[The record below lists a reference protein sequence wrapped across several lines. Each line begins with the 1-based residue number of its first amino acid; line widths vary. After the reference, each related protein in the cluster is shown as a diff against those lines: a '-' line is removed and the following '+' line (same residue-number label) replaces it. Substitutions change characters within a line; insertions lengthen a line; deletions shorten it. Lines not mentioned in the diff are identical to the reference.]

1 MSIRARP
8 NGSPLTPG
16 QVSLGRGSSQA
27 CSGDDPRLAD
37 ARQFIAVDGVTIGKP
52 RNVDFKSGTNVT
64 LSGVDV
70 VGEDKVEITVT
81 STGGSGTNSI
91 RVSEAGTV
99 ESTQPEINFIS
110 QGYANVT
117 VVNDLVNSKAD
128 ITVAVFLTPSQ
139 EALGG
144 TSVVANKLPYYDSG
158 SSATTT
164 DLTAFARTL
173 LDDVDA
179 AAARTTLGI
188 SGIGVTDGDKGDILV
203 SSSGTVWNIDATGT
217 RDNSTF
223 LRGDS
228 TWSHVEVT
236 RFPVKNTSGATL
248 PIGTPVYATG
258 SVGASGSTEVA
269 GADAG
274 DAAKMPAIGVLEQP
288 LANNAQGFAVPLG
301 MVRGLDT
308 SAYAMNGV
316 VYVAVGGGLTPTRPT
331 GTTQLVQNIGR
342 VVRVHASTG
351 ELLVMGPGRTND
363 VQNLI
368 PTSRLA
374 SSGTASSS
382 TYLRGDQTWATI
394 PGASGA
400 QAVTTIDFGA
410 FPGKSD
416 ASLDITG
423 QTGIDSASVVTAWL
437 QPADTDDHTADEHRL
452 ETISVM
458 AGNVIP
464 GVGFT
469 IYATNNSQR
478 NEPLVAPGMANFR
491 SAATTF
497 YGDSGGSVGGRGTR
511 IYGKWSVAW
520 KWS

>member
-1 MSIRARP
+1 MRKP
-8 NGSPLTPG
+8 GEDLKPG
-16 QVSLGRGSSQA
+16 QPSPRSLGRGSQQA
-27 CSGDDPRLAD
+27 CAGNDIRLSDPRHTIQINGLD
-37 ARQFIAVDGVTIGKP
+37 IGK
-52 RNVDFKSGTNVT
+52 RKFVNFIEGSGIDISGTDHNDTETVDIT
-64 LSGVDV
+64 LAA
-70 VGEDKVEITVT
+70 
-81 STGGSGTNSI
+81 TGGSGTNSI
-91 RVSEAGTV
+91 RVSEAGTL

-144 TSVVANKLPYYDSG
+144 TSVATDKLPYYNSG
-158 SSATTT
+158 SSASTT

-179 AAARTTLGI
+179 ATARTTLGI

-258 SVGASGSTEVA
+258 SVGASAATEVA

-274 DAAKMPAIGVLEQP
+274 DSAKMPAIGILEQP
-288 LANNAQGFAVPLG
+288 LAHNAQGFAVPLG

-316 VYVAVGGGLTPTRPT
+316 VYVAVGGGLTTTRPT
-331 GTTQLVQNIGR
+331 GATQLVQNIGR

-351 ELLVMGPGRTND
+351 EILVMGPGRTND

-394 PGASGA
+394 PGASGGQGA
-400 QAVTTIDFGA
+400 TTIDFGA
-410 FPGKSD
+410 FPGSSD

-423 QTGIDSASVVTAWL
+423 QTGIDTSSVVTAWL

-478 NEPLVAPGMANFR
+478 NEPLGKPGIDKFRAVAAPV
-491 SAATTF
+491 
-497 YGDSGGSVGGRGTR
+497 YGYSGESVGGRGTR

>member
-70 VGEDKVEITVT
+70 VGEDKVEITID
-81 STGGSGTNSI
+81 STGG
-91 RVSEAGTV
+91 AGTV
-99 ESTQPEINFIS
+99 DWYEGSTLKSTQSAVQFDVGGALAL
-110 QGYANVT
+110 Q
-117 VVNDLVNSKAD
+117 VVDFPASSRAQVLIKLDQAS
-128 ITVAVFLTPSQ
+128 LTSIAPLSPSSDKL
-139 EALGG
+139 AFY
-144 TSVVANKLPYYDSG
+144 TSSTTAS
-158 SSATTT
+158 TT
-164 DLTAFARTL
+164 DLTPFARTL

-188 SGIGVTDGDKGDILV
+188 
-203 SSSGTVWNIDATGT
+203 
-217 RDNSTF
+217 
-223 LRGDS
+223 
-228 TWSHVEVT
+228 
-236 RFPVKNTSGATL
+236 
-248 PIGTPVYATG
+248 
-258 SVGASGSTEVA
+258 
-269 GADAG
+269 
-274 DAAKMPAIGVLEQP
+274 
-288 LANNAQGFAVPLG
+288 
-301 MVRGLDT
+301 
-308 SAYAMNGV
+308 
-316 VYVAVGGGLTPTRPT
+316 VGGG
-331 GTTQLVQNIGR
+331 
-342 VVRVHASTG
+342 
-351 ELLVMGPGRTND
+351 
-363 VQNLI
+363 
-368 PTSRLA
+368 
-374 SSGTASSS
+374 
-382 TYLRGDQTWATI
+382 
-394 PGASGA
+394 A
-400 QAVTTIDFGA
+400 QSVTTIDFGA

-478 NEPLVAPGMANFR
+478 NEPLSKPGIAGFR
-491 SAATTF
+491 PAATTF
-497 YGDSGGSVGGRGTR
+497 YGYAGESVGGRGTR

>member
-1 MSIRARP
+1 
-8 NGSPLTPG
+8 
-16 QVSLGRGSSQA
+16 VSLAGTDLPDTDTTQ
-27 CSGDDPRLAD
+27 
-37 ARQFIAVDGVTIGKP
+37 VTITATG
-52 RNVDFKSGTNVT
+52 
-64 LSGVDV
+64 
-70 VGEDKVEITVT
+70 
-81 STGGSGTNSI
+81 GGSGTNNI
-91 RVSEAGTV
+91 RVSKAGTV
-99 ESTQPEINFIS
+99 VSTRPEINFLQ
-110 QGYANVT
+110 QGYANIT
-117 VVNDLVNSKAD
+117 VVDDGTNNKAD
-128 ITVAVFLTPSQ
+128 ITIAVFLTAAN
-139 EALGG
+139 EAIGG

-173 LDDVDA
+173 LDDADA
-179 AAARTTLGI
+179 ATARTTLGI

-301 MVRGLDT
+301 MVRGLNT
-308 SAYAMNGV
+308 SAYSMNGV
-316 VYVAVGGGLTPTRPT
+316 VYVAAGGGLTPTRPT
-331 GTTQLVQNIGR
+331 GYTDLVQNIGR

-382 TYLRGDQTWATI
+382 TYLRGDQTWASILSAT
-394 PGASGA
+394 GAYGS
-400 QAVTTIDFGA
+400 TTIDFGA
-410 FPGKSD
+410 FPGSSD
-416 ASLDITG
+416 ASLTITG
-423 QTGIDSASVVTAWL
+423 QTGIDTSSVVSAWL
-437 QPADTDDHTADEHRL
+437 QPADTDDHTADEHRV

-458 AGNVIP
+458 AGTVIP
-464 GVGFT
+464 GTGFT
-469 IYATNNSQR
+469 IYAQNTSQL
-478 NEPLVAPGMANFR
+478 NERLGKGGVDNTR
-491 SAATTF
+491 SSATPT
-497 YGDSGGSVGGRGTR
+497 YGYSGESEGGRGTR
-511 IYGKWSVAW
+511 IYGKWTIAW
-520 KWS
+520 QWR